1 MIITSLKLLRSEKG
15 FQWIDFAESENKYM
29 LFHSLEFLF
38 FFPVVVLAYFI
49 LPKKLKAVWLLAA
62 SYYFYMCWNVKH
74 TFLIA
79 FSTVVTWVC
88 GLLIGK
94 CRKTAGGM
102 RYRKWIAGTG
112 VLLNLC
118 ILVFFKYFDFLLD
131 NINFIFGKIGVMPIH
146 MSFEIVLPVGISFY
160 TFQALGYMVDV
171 YRGEIQPEKN
181 LLYYAL
187 FVSFFPQLVA
197 GPIERSKNLLKQ
209 IREIPKMGA
218 GMLLQYE
225 RIAGGL
231 VMMLWGFFQK
241 LVIAD
246 RLSIFVDAVYG
257 AWQQCGLTE
266 LVLATAAF
274 SIQIYCDFASYS
286 TIAAGA
292 AKVLGF
298 HLMENFRTPYFSKSI
313 REFWRRWHI
322 SLSTWLK
329 DYLYIPLGGSRCGAV
344 RSQFNLMATFLA
356 SGLWHGASWH
366 YVAWGAVH
374 GCYQIIGTLTEGI
387 RKKIRI
393 CTGVDQK
400 SFSYRFGQVAVTYVL
415 TLFGLIFFRAESLK
429 EAFGIIG
436 RIATTP
442 NLWALTDGTLYG
454 FGVDAAQLRVLI
466 AALVILL
473 CVSLIREIKNE
484 MLDQFLGRQSTW
496 FRWMVILI
504 LFSFIFLFG
513 MYGPEYDESQFIYF
527 QF

>member
-1 MIITSLKLLRSEKG
+1 
-15 FQWIDFAESENKYM
+15 M
-29 LFHSLEFLF
+29 LFHSLEFLV
-38 FFPVVVLAYFI
+38 FFPVVVLVYFI
-49 LPKKLKAVWLLAA
+49 LPKKLKAAWLLAA

-74 TFLIA
+74 TYLIA

-88 GLLIGK
+88 GLLIGR
-94 CRKTAGGM
+94 CRKKGRGM

-112 VLLNLC
+112 IFLNLS
-118 ILVFFKYFDFLLD
+118 LLFFFKYFDFILS
-131 NINFIFGKIGVMPIH
+131 NMNFIFEKTGFQQIEKP
-146 MSFEIVLPVGISFY
+146 FEVVLPVGISFY
-160 TFQALGYMVDV
+160 TFQALGYVVDV
-171 YRGEIQPEKN
+171 YRGEIEPEKN

-209 IREIPKMGA
+209 IRGICRMRA
-218 GMLLQYE
+218 GTLFCYD

-257 AWQQCGLTE
+257 NWRQCGLTE

-322 SLSTWLK
+322 SLSTWFK
-329 DYLYIPLGGSRCGAV
+329 DYLYIPLGGNRCSAW
-344 RSQFNLMATFLA
+344 RSQANLMLTFLA

-366 YVAWGAVH
+366 YVAWGFIH
-374 GCYQIIGTLTEGI
+374 GCYQLVGTQTEEI
-387 RKKIRI
+387 RRKIRSRA
-393 CTGVDQK
+393 GVDQNA
-400 SFSYRFGQVAVTYVL
+400 FSYRFGQVAVTYCL
-415 TLFGLIFFRAESLK
+415 ALFGLVFFRAESLR
-429 EAFGIIG
+429 EAFGIVGKIF
-436 RIATTP
+436 TKP

-454 FGVDAAQLRVLI
+454 YGLDAAQLWVLF
-466 AALVILL
+466 AALAILL
-473 CVSLIREIKNE
+473 CISLIREARNE
-484 MLDQFLGRQSTW
+484 MLDEFLKRQSIW

-513 MYGPEYDESQFIYF
+513 MYGPDYDENQFIYF